1 MEKRSSHPPWYQ
13 LHKYCF
19 IKLSASVQG
28 DGFPNVAKVPDCW
41 LWWSRRCRAAGITSP
56 SCAVSASVVR
66 APLNSRSWPNIC
78 PKDMCLF
85 IWIQISP
92 IGTPVAFSPAKQWG
106 INNDDTWFSQDV
118 LVVDFSVLLLVFF
131 SEARERDGE
140 GRNFVANPRRCLQ
153 RGLQIG

>member
-56 SCAVSASVVR
+56 SCAVSAPVAR

-78 PKDMCLF
+78 PKDTCLF

-92 IGTPVAFSPAKQWG
+92 IGTPMAFCPAKQWG
-106 INNDDTWFSQDV
+106 INNDGTWFSQDV
-118 LVVDFSVLLLVFF
+118 LVVDSQSSFWRFFFFFFF
-131 SEARERDGE
+131 SRAKGKNFLPTQAIACKEAYW
-140 GRNFVANPRRCLQ
+140 
-153 RGLQIG
+153 